1 MTILDTLNLDGLAAG
16 PIDAGLL
23 GEFLTGAVT
32 VHPVATLAGS
42 LLAFVAISALSIT
55 GFRQKRRL
63 QSQERRHDEAMDRLQ
78 TIELLLADST
88 SEASL
93 LRQRVEQLG
102 VRHENT
108 VSSSAKASLRQ
119 AIALSRHGATT
130 RQLIDTCE
138 LSQGEAHLIQTLYGQ
153 AAGARTAEELH

>member
-1 MTILDTLNLDGLAAG
+1 MAILDTLNAGALAAG
-16 PIDAGLL
+16 IDPGLL
-23 GEFLTGAVT
+23 GGLLTGTVG
-32 VHPVATLAGS
+32 VHPAAMLAGS
-42 LLAFVAISALSIT
+42 LLAFFAISALAIT
-55 GFRQKRRL
+55 AFRQKRRL
-63 QSQERRHDEAMDRLQ
+63 KSLEGRHDEAMERLQ
-78 TIELLLADST
+78 AIELLLADST

-153 AAGARTAEELH
+153 AAGAQAAEELH